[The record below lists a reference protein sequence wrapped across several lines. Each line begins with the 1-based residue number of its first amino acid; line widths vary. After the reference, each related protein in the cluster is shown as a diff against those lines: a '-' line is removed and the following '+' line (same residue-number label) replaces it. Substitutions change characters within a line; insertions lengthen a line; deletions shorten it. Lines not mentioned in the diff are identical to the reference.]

1 MAHGLCAGQIDSL
14 EIVGMI
20 VENIKYLHSLC
31 EENKYRSIFE
41 LQPNSHPFLQ
51 SILHPML
58 VSVMVVDR

>member
-1 MAHGLCAGQIDSL
+1 MAHALCANQIDGL

-31 EENKYRSIFE
+31 KENKYRSIFE
-41 LQPNSHPFLQ
+41 LPPNSHPLLQ

-58 VSVMVVDR
+58 VAVMVLDR